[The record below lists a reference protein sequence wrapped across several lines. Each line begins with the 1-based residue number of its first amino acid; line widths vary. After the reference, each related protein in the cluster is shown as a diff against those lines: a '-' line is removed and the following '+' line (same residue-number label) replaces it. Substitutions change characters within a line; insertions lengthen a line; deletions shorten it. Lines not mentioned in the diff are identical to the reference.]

1 MSMKLPDIEATAR
14 RPLRF
19 QLKGRQSIFSA
30 IGILFSWHGWRS
42 FSSSHRCVDFPL
54 PAIIF
59 IIDHFVLTFRRYSAL
74 QEFVMKAVLLNGY
87 GGVEQLAYGDA
98 PDPKPQSGEV
108 LISVAATSVNP
119 IDWKIRRGD
128 MKNAVPMKFPM
139 ILGRDVAGTIAGES
153 DGFQRGDKVMG
164 LVNHS
169 YAELLTAKSDTL
181 ARIPDGMEM
190 QDAAALP
197 LVVTTGA
204 QLIEKGVQP
213 RAGGTVLVTGAL
225 GGVGRT
231 AVYVAKKHGMKVIA
245 GVRGKDRKQAETLG
259 ADRIVAIDDEQ
270 GIASLGQV
278 DAIADTVGHDVITK
292 LMPYI
297 RSSGVLA
304 SVLGKPQGADG
315 KNFTVREVYAQPD
328 AARLRQL
335 AEAVAN
341 GEFSIPIARRMKLS
355 EVREAQRLAEAGGI
369 GKIVLVL

>member
-1 MSMKLPDIEATAR
+1 
-14 RPLRF
+14 
-19 QLKGRQSIFSA
+19 
-30 IGILFSWHGWRS
+30 
-42 FSSSHRCVDFPL
+42 
-54 PAIIF
+54 
-59 IIDHFVLTFRRYSAL
+59 
-74 QEFVMKAVLLNGY
+74 MKAVLLNGY

-108 LISVAATSVNP
+108 LVSVAATSVNP

-128 MKNAVPMKFPM
+128 RKDTVPLKFPV
-139 ILGRDVAGTIAGES
+139 ILGRDVAGTVAGGS
-153 DGFQRGDKVMG
+153 DAFQRGDRVMG
-164 LVNHS
+164 LVNRS
-169 YAELLTAKSDTL
+169 YAEFLTAEAETL
-181 ARIPDGMEM
+181 THVPDGMELE
-190 QDAAALP
+190 DAAALP

-213 RAGGTVLVTGAL
+213 KSGGTVLVTGAL

-259 ADRIVAIDDEQ
+259 ADRIVAIDDDE

-292 LMPYI
+292 LMAYI
-297 RSSGVLA
+297 RPSGVLA
-304 SVLGKPQGADG
+304 SVLGKPEGADG
-315 KNFTVREVYAQPD
+315 KNFTVRAVTAQPD
-328 AARLRQL
+328 AARLHQL

-355 EVREAQRLAEAGGI
+355 EVRAAQRLAEAGGI
-369 GKIVLVL
+369 GKIVLVP